1 MSPSLRRFYA
11 FGPFTLDTVAPLLW
25 RDGEPVNLTPKSL
38 ETLSVLVQRAGQL
51 VKREEL
57 MEAVWPDT
65 VARGRGPGVRVNNS

>member
-57 MEAVWPDT
+57 MEAV
-65 VARGRGPGVRVNNS
+65 GRIQLLEAEGQACE